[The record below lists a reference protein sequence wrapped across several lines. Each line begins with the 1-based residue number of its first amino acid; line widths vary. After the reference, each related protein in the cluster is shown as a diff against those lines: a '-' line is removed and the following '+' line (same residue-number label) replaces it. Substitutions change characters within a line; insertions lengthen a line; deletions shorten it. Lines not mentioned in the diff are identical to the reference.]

1 MFPGKAGHSRG
12 LRPASYGSAER
23 SRVRRH
29 LRFPG
34 SSSPTRSGVTAPGLG
49 HRRTAVRH
57 PASCLRPGP
66 ARRVPWRRIRARTT
80 RWRTRSRGVAS
91 GTCTCSPRVSRKED
105 RPCSVTVLPA
115 AAW

>member
-80 RWRTRSRGVAS
+80 RWRTRSRAS
-91 GTCTCSPRVSRKED
+91 H
-105 RPCSVTVLPA
+105 PA
-115 AAW
+115 PARALRASAAKRTDHAAWPCCRLPH